1 MLFSALNH
9 HWYTEFMRA
18 FLNSKSKD
26 FQQQQFKGLCAA
38 RASCGWAVLPPW
50 VKVILLCRAPKLH
63 KSQELGWSICHSGL
77 VGVPVDLWMCT
88 SQCNHIVYSCSLTEL
103 FIMDWNDEGGGFFCI
118 GISTGLC
125 SLCAFNHYITN
136 MSIGRIQ
143 STSHI

>member
-38 RASCGWAVLPPW
+38 RASCGWAVLPAW